1 MSKYVKM
8 IQNASP
14 RTDLG
19 ISWQACTTTC
29 KTGYTPSEK
38 KLDCYAQVLTPRIFE
53 CLEDPCPIPF
63 AKNQEGSGC
72 LGVPGRVDGT
82 VIESGETCRTEC
94 LEGFLSFFRT
104 NLVIS
109 SHKFD
114 QILISSHFLP
124 SDLSMILHVLPCVA
138 CCHALSGC
146 VSFSEVTQIKVCR
159 FIV

>member
-72 LGVPGRVDGT
+72 WECQAAVDGT

-124 SDLSMILHVLPCVA
+124 SDLA
-138 CCHALSGC
+138 
-146 VSFSEVTQIKVCR
+146 
-159 FIV
+159 

>member
-14 RTDLG
+14 RCTDLG

-29 KTGYTPSEK
+29 KTGYTPSQK

-94 LEGFLSFFRT
+94 QEGFLSFLPT
-104 NLVIS
+104 NSI
-109 SHKFD
+109 
-114 QILISSHFLP
+114 ISSHFFSFLAHCQAV
-124 SDLSMILHVLPCVA
+124 SVFLRLLNSNQGLSVHCIILYRHTPREPKTYKNV
-138 CCHALSGC
+138 GR
-146 VSFSEVTQIKVCR
+146 K
-159 FIV
+159 